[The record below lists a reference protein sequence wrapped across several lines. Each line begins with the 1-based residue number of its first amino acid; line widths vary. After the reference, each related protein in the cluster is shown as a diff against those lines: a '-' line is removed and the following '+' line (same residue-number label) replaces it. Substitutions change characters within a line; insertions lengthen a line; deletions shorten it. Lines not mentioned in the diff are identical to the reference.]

1 MAILK
6 KKMAGKP
13 VMKKAKEGDK
23 VPPTKNPGVFV
34 KNAVKDT
41 LQSNVGGKSPE
52 LSEVKVKSRGNAFT
66 TAAKSTRNF
75 LKEDFFG
82 AKDSTRTKAGKIVRK
97 VANTA
102 VKTAY
107 APVVAGANLI
117 GASMSPL
124 MGKNKITAKDK
135 ADGRLY
141 YSNDKERAAQKA
153 TSDSTNA
160 ASSSTVAK
168 KKMGGKVAKKMAPKM
183 MMKKMSKKK

>member
-1 MAILK
+1 MIK

-13 VMKKAKEGDK
+13 AMKKAPMRKAKEGDK
-23 VPPTKNPGVFV
+23 VPGKNKNPEVLV

-52 LSEVKVKSRGNAFT
+52 LSEVKVKPRGNAFT
-66 TAAKSTRNF
+66 TAAKDTKNF
-75 LKEDFFG
+75 LKEDLFG
-82 AKDSTRTKAGKIVRK
+82 AKDSTRTKAGKVVRK

-107 APVVAGANLI
+107 APLVAGANLL
-117 GASMSPL
+117 GAMGSPL
-124 MGKNKITAKDK
+124 RGNTKISDKDK
-135 ADGRLY
+135 DEGKLY
-141 YSNDKERAAQKA
+141 YSSPKERAAQKA

-160 ASSSTVAK
+160 AKK